1 MNESI
6 GSRIARLRKEKKMT
20 QEALAEQMGVS
31 SQAVSKWENDQS
43 CPDIGLLPKLSRVLG
58 GSTDE
63 LLTGERSEVRLVP
76 VEQRK
81 SLDELTMRVRVDS
94 PDGDK
99 VRVNLPMILVKTS
112 LEIGL
117 QVSAAFGNNASMEG
131 LNSIDM
137 AKVVELVEKGLVG
150 KLVEVESAD
159 GETVEVVVE

>member
-31 SQAVSKWENDQS
+31 AQAVSKWENDQS
-43 CPDIGLLPKLSRVLG
+43 CPDIGLLPKLGRVLG
-58 GSTDE
+58 VSTDE
-63 LLTGERSEVRLVP
+63 LLTGESNEVRLVP
-76 VEQRK
+76 VEQRR

-117 QVSAAFGNNASMEG
+117 QTASAFGGNAAMNG

-150 KLVEVESAD
+150 KLVEIESAD
-159 GETVEVVVE
+159 GEIVEVVVE

>member
-31 SQAVSKWENDQS
+31 AQAVSKWENDQS
-43 CPDIGLLPKLSRVLG
+43 CPDIGLLSKLSRVLG
-58 GSTDE
+58 VSTDE
-63 LLTGERSEVRLVP
+63 LLTGESSEVRLVP
-76 VEQRK
+76 ADQRK
-81 SLDELTMRVRVDS
+81 SLDELVMRVRINS
-94 PDGDK
+94 AEGDR
-99 VRVNLPMILVKTS
+99 VRANLPMILVKTS

-117 QVSAAFGNNASMEG
+117 QVSTAFGNNASMEG

-150 KLVEVESAD
+150 KLVEIESAD